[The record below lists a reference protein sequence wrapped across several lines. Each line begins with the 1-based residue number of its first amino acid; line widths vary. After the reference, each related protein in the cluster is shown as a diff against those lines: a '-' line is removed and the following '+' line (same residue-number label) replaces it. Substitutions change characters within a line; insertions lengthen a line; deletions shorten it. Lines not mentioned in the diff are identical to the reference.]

1 MILIIVHS
9 INKFE
14 LVNMIGRLLPLVNHW
29 QSHANDLL
37 SVKLS
42 EGLSGR
48 ILGI

>member
-1 MILIIVHS
+1 MFLIIIHS
-9 INKFE
+9 IKFE
-14 LVNMIGRLLPLVNHW
+14 LVNIIGRLLPLVNHW

-48 ILGI
+48 IHGI